1 MTFFQP
7 VYRRSKMSDVVSVDF
22 FWGPL
27 RWILA
32 TTGRFPREWSDR
44 SDRSDKLKLQEVRRG
59 LGENLSLKLWW
70 LLSTVAQAHVIHCD
84 RWKHVSTHVSYHR
97 FIWYFDILWYV
108 SLHGLMA
115 WPCLTMLDL
124 SRSCQLMI
132 VHQNVVGSASQFAL
146 WNLVKPGLKWFW
158 SFVGQAISFL
168 GFCLMGRLREW
179 DSQSVQCDN
188 FMKFE
193 MTFNSLL
200 SCNLRRKWASHDIAG
215 LAKSAF
221 GLWNPPCFTCL
232 FLCNFTNLH
241 FLHQVVECQVHCD
254 F

>member
-32 TTGRFPREWSDR
+32 TTGRFPREWSN
-44 SDRSDKLKLQEVRRG
+44 RSDKLKFRFDTQEVRRG

-70 LLSTVAQAHVIHCD
+70 LLSTVAQALVIRCD
-84 RWKHVSTHVSYHR
+84 TWKMWKHVSSI

-158 SFVGQAISFL
+158 SFVGRAISFL

-188 FMKFE
+188 FIKFE

-200 SCNLRRKWASHDIAG
+200 SCNLRRKCASHDIAG

-221 GLWNPPCFTCL
+221 RLWNPPCFTCL
-232 FLCNFTNLH
+232 FQCNFTNLH